1 MSIRLKMQTT
11 SKEILELL
19 EKMEQN
25 MEIKQDLKEMMCEQ
39 IKNKIENNSSMN
51 LVSEEILEDGSVVIT
66 VNV

>member
-1 MSIRLKMQTT
+1 MSVRLKMQTT

-25 MEIKQDLKEMMCEQ
+25 MEIKQDLKEMMCKQ